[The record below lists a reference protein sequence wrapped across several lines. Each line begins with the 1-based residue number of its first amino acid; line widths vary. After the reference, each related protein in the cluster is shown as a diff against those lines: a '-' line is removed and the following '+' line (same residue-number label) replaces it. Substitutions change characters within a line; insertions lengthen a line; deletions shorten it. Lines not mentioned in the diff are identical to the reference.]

1 MAKKELQTPEEIN
14 SPEQIHPTL
23 PAEFVL
29 RGWLYYFQKDY
40 LKADADYR
48 RALQERPDDLDTVY
62 ALALNLKAMG
72 NTQEAIQSFQT
83 VNLLAD
89 RLADKL
95 RANIIKRISVGHINS
110 MTQGHWNLEKEIWKR
125 KA

>member
-1 MAKKELQTPEEIN
+1 MAKKELETPKGIN
-14 SPEQIHPTL
+14 SPEQIHPAL

-29 RGWLYYFQKDY
+29 RGWFYYFQKDY
-40 LKADADYR
+40 SKADADYR

-72 NTQEAIQSFQT
+72 HTQEAVESFQT

-110 MTQGHWNLEKEIWKR
+110 MTQGNWNLEKEIWKR